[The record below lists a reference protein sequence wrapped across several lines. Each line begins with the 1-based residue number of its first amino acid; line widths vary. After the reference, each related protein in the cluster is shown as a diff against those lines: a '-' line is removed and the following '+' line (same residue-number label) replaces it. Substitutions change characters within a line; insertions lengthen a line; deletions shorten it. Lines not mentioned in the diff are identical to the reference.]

1 MSYGVAWIVLLAAG
15 LFEMGWAIGLKL
27 AQSGGRHP
35 ALGIGL
41 AAGCLIVSMCLLY
54 QAQRAIPIGLAYAV
68 WTGIGATGTFLLG
81 IFLFGDAAG
90 PVKFLGVALIVGGIA
105 LLRWGA

>member
-1 MSYGVAWIVLLAAG
+1 MTYGFAWLILLTAG

-27 AQSGGRHP
+27 AQSGDRHP

-41 AAGCLIVSMCLLY
+41 ASACLILSMFLLY

-68 WTGIGATGTFLLG
+68 WTGIGAAGTFLLG
-81 IFLFGDAAG
+81 IFLFGDTAG
-90 PVKFLGVALIVGGIA
+90 PMKFLGIALIVGGIA
-105 LLRWGA
+105 LLRWGS